1 MIINIGDRVHV
12 KTRMGDDE
20 GKVVD
25 KLWSGAND
33 CYLYKV
39 QPDSYH
45 RAATQMYR
53 EEELSLVEDD
63 VSYEWSF
70 EMAGDNAVIA
80 ILHKVSGDLSEEV
93 ARGHGHI
100 IHEGLVGYAQAS
112 SYAVKKA
119 YEKLNG
125 GTLRRVV
132 DYLE

>member
-1 MIINIGDRVHV
+1 MIINIGDRVKV
-12 KTRMGDDE
+12 TTRNGLDT

-25 KLWSGAND
+25 KLWSNAYG
-33 CYLYKV
+33 CHLYKV

-53 EEELSLVEDD
+53 EDEISVIEDEA
-63 VSYEWSF
+63 SYEWTF
-70 EMAGDNAVIA
+70 EMAGGNTVIA
-80 ILHKVSGDLSEEV
+80 ILRKVNGDTVEEV

-100 IHEGLVGYAQAS
+100 IHEGVVGYAQAS

-119 YEKLNG
+119 YERLNG
-125 GTLRRVV
+125 GTMRKVV